1 MHTQGSRA
9 AVQGHQEPAELHEK
23 CPVAAGQ
30 DQFYIRR
37 LVGARTSKRLV
48 GAVLC
53 VPAGFPA
60 ILLRVLL
67 AFHAACL
74 PTEILVFGAVASI
87 I

>member
-23 CPVAAGQ
+23 YPVKAGQ
-30 DQFYIRR
+30 DHMCR
-37 LVGARTSKRLV
+37 RLV